1 MYRGNSLYRIT
12 NVGKK
17 LVRNIRPA
25 NRNAVLDFIYPSG
38 SATLEDVANNCFNG
52 SGSRAR
58 IALRKLER
66 KGLVEELTKG

>member
-12 NVGKK
+12 NVGRK
-17 LVRNIRPA
+17 LVRNIRPG
-25 NRNAVLDFIYPSG
+25 NRNVVLDFIYPGG
-38 SATLEDVANNCFNG
+38 SATLEDVASNCFNG

-58 IALRKLER
+58 MALRQLER

>member
-1 MYRGNSLYRIT
+1 MYKGNSLYRIT
-12 NVGKK
+12 NVGRK

-25 NRNAVLDFIYPSG
+25 NRNTVLDFIYPSG
-38 SATLEDVANNCFNG
+38 SATLEDVANNCFGG

-58 IALRKLER
+58 MALRKLER